1 MIQPNYPRFTSV
13 YNTDMAGVSWVHV
26 QRITVHDLLPSE
38 MMTIKT
44 LTAFDHETRAVVLE
58 YPAAAMYYGI
68 LLPSATAIKDGTAG
82 NQCRF
87 ITRTVN
93 TGTLSCRVYTRIIDC
108 RMLADTAVSLRPM
121 HDAYAFES
129 MLQVNEW
136 IEALEECADCMATG
150 ILPHCTFEEWYDPP
164 GSTTMTDLCAHN
176 NTRNLLN
183 ALVGLCN
190 GAVSA
195 RGVRRLI
202 DRESVTQ
209 LVVMYIIHQ
218 ASRAQLFLQSAWE
231 TLFRLL
237 FLQLGLDG
245 RHHLVSASRSANPQ
259 TRGDE
264 WEMPFEDA
272 VRLRIDLRSGTM
284 RYGTI
289 RFAPLACNLVGG
301 PDEILS
307 SDVTRVLAN
316 LDKCWCTNT
325 DAFDNTE

>member
-1 MIQPNYPRFTSV
+1 MQPTHPRSTSV
-13 YNTDMAGVSWVHV
+13 RNTDMAGVSWVHV
-26 QRITVHDLLPSE
+26 QRITVHSLLPSE

-44 LTAFDHETRAVVLE
+44 LTAFDRETRAVVLE
-58 YPAAAMYYGI
+58 YPAAEKYYGV
-68 LLPSATAIKDGTAG
+68 LLPSATAVKDGTAG
-82 NQCRF
+82 DRCRF

-93 TGTLSCRVYTRIIDC
+93 TGTLSCHVYTRIVDC
-108 RMLADTAVSLRPM
+108 RLLADTAVSLRPM

-129 MLQVNEW
+129 MHQVDEW
-136 IEALEECADCMATG
+136 LETLEECADCMAAG

-164 GSTTMTDLCAHN
+164 DSKTVADLCAHG

-183 ALVGLCN
+183 ALVALCA
-190 GAVSA
+190 GTVSP
-195 RGVRRLI
+195 RSVRRLI

-209 LVVMYIIHQ
+209 LVVIYIVHQ
-218 ASRAQLFLQSAWE
+218 ASRAQLFLQTAWQKI
-231 TLFRLL
+231 FRLL
-237 FLQLGLDG
+237 FLQMGLDG

-259 TRGDE
+259 TSGNE

-316 LDKCWCTNT
+316 LDRYWCTDT
-325 DAFDNTE
+325 DVPDSIE